1 MMMQKTSYLSVL
13 LAVAFIGAGGAENG
27 LLYAVESDAKES
39 ALQPPR
45 DEAKPVEKPKYP
57 QGYIEEGPLP
67 EGFPPPSEVG
77 QIVEKSY
84 PLCRTYSAEGS
95 NAFMR
100 CFIYLTKHK
109 HEMTAPVIMDYKRRE
124 PSDKPQAIAN
134 FDAMDINRMHFVLER
149 PLLDEPK
156 SEGAVVVADIP
167 TLRVLSLAFQGQ
179 MSANT
184 REQAEKKLAAEIESR
199 KDLTVIGPYR
209 VLGYNS
215 PFVPKDKAFW
225 EIQIPVTEKKSGS
238 ANGSN

>member
-1 MMMQKTSYLSVL
+1 MMQKTSCLSVL
-13 LAVAFIGAGGAENG
+13 FAVAFLGAGGAENG
-27 LLYAVESDAKES
+27 RLYAVEPDAKEN
-39 ALQPPR
+39 ALQQSPNE
-45 DEAKPVEKPKYP
+45 EAKPVEVPKYP
-57 QGYIEEGPLP
+57 QGFINEGPLP

-77 QIVEKSY
+77 QIVEKCY

-100 CFIYLTKHK
+100 CFTYLTKHK

-124 PSDKPQAIAN
+124 PSDKPKAIAN

-156 SEGAVVVADIP
+156 NEGAVVVADMP
-167 TLRVLSLAFQGQ
+167 TMRVLSIAFQGQ
-179 MSANT
+179 LSADT

-225 EIQIPVTEKKSGS
+225 EIQVPITDVKLDAAK
-238 ANGSN
+238 